1 MDRYR
6 NGQWTRGT
14 APAEGR
20 AVDLWQR
27 LSNRHFGGRLYR
39 APTIQFTPP
48 PGEHA
53 YGSFIAHDD
62 GHTEIVLDPRLL
74 TAPREGRWRLIEDT
88 LLHEAVHCA
97 VHRAR
102 RWDANDSHSGA
113 FAVLTSHI
121 SDQLGIP
128 RTRDTWAWPNNVRP
142 DGYYLGAFRP
152 QA

>member
-14 APAEGR
+14 AAAECR
-20 AVDLWQR
+20 AADLWQR

-39 APTIQFTPP
+39 APTIQFVPP
-48 PGEHA
+48 PGEHT
-53 YGSFIAHDD
+53 YGAFIAHDD
-62 GHTEIVLDPRLL
+62 GHTEITLDPRLL
-74 TAPREGRWRLIEDT
+74 TGGRGDIDGCAPPEGRWRLIEDT

-102 RWDANDSHSGA
+102 RWDDNDSHSGA
-113 FAVLTSHI
+113 FAILANHI
-121 SDQLGIP
+121 SDQLGLP

-142 DGYYLGAFRP
+142 
-152 QA
+152 